1 MGKSKTIRLIQVL
14 FFLYLLFFLFCLA
27 YSVFTYNNEGG
38 SAIIRKVAFAYI
50 WRKALILFI
59 DYLIPLQVSGVLISY
74 SLFFK
79 FKEKEGGASA
89 YLPFHKL
96 INPNLTLL
104 LLLTLIY
111 IVLLSGFLPLFNR
124 KQSEAEYVSRVALD
138 LLREAEIEKKEG
150 NTERAIKLLDIY
162 LSIDKGNEEI
172 ARRRDIYRVDMAEDN
187 REKQVVEA
195 AAEPALLSRVAASGQ
210 NASDLIE
217 KAREYYAEEDYF
229 SAHFYAALALEIATE
244 RSLIIAARGIERDA
258 LKELSSILPTGADK
272 EALKLFLE
280 KKEGFQAFTEE
291 RFFDAYYIFKEL
303 EENYPRDPDV
313 LMYLEKSREKLK
325 EESFFTEEAEKAV
338 SLPGKGRIL
347 FKNESAEERVE
358 IIAIERMVELSGD
371 VFFKNVEVISFDS
384 SGEINYHLHAPYGKL
399 VNGHLNMNAMD
410 SSQAGKYSPP
420 DYWQGARSDLLPFHS
435 IKLNPDRELLRRL
448 SMDSQDLKG
457 WDLMSLWQ
465 AREKIET
472 YGLVAEK
479 LDITL
484 LLTLLKPFLFLILSL
499 ISISLG
505 WSLRARYLARPPIIA
520 LLFIPLL
527 PLVVFFLV
535 VVISYGH
542 KLLLGFLLLSLGF
555 WPALITLCI
564 LESLLLMVSLL
575 TLAAQKSE

>member
-1 MGKSKTIRLIQVL
+1 MGKSKTIRLLQVL
-14 FFLYLLFFLFCLA
+14 FLFYLVFFLFCLA
-27 YSVFTYNNEGG
+27 YSVFTFNNDGG
-38 SAIIRKVAFAYI
+38 SDIIRKFAFGYI

-79 FKEKEGGASA
+79 FKGKQGGAST
-89 YLPFHKL
+89 YLPFHRL
-96 INPNLTLL
+96 ANPNLTLL
-104 LLLTLIY
+104 LILTLMY
-111 IVLLSGFLPLFNR
+111 TVLLSGFLPFFYR

-138 LLREAEIEKKEG
+138 ILREAEIEKKEG
-150 NTERAIKLLDIY
+150 NTERAIKLLEIY

-172 ARRRDIYRVDMAEDN
+172 AWRRDSYSVEMAEGD
-187 REKQVVEA
+187 RGKRAVEA
-195 AAEPALLSRVAASGQ
+195 AEPVLLSRAAASGQ
-210 NASDLIE
+210 SASDLIE
-217 KAREYYAEEDYF
+217 KAREYYTGEDYF
-229 SAHFYAALALEIATE
+229 SAHYYAALTLEIATE
-244 RSLIIAARGIERDA
+244 RSLIIAARRIERDA
-258 LKELSSILPTGADK
+258 LKELSSLLPTGADK
-272 EALKLFLE
+272 EALKLFLK
-280 KKEGFQAFTEE
+280 KKEGFQAFTEK

-313 LMYLEKSREKLK
+313 LMYLEKSRETLK
-325 EESFFTEEAEKAV
+325 EESFFIEEAKKAV
-338 SLPGKGRIL
+338 ALPGKGGIL
-347 FKNESAEERVE
+347 FKNQSAGGRVE

-371 VFFKNVEVISFDS
+371 VFFKNVEAISFDS
-384 SGEINYHLHAPYGKL
+384 SGEINYHLHASYGKL
-399 VNGHLNMNAMD
+399 VNNHLNMNAVD
-410 SSQAGKYSPP
+410 RFQAGKSSPP
-420 DYWQGARSDLLPFHS
+420 DYWQGGKSDLLPLHS
-435 IKLNPDRELLRRL
+435 IKLNPDWELLSKL

-457 WDLMSLWQ
+457 WNLMFLWQ

-472 YGLVAEK
+472 FGLVTEK
-479 LDITL
+479 LDIIL

-505 WSLRARYLARPPIIA
+505 WSLRARYLARPPIST

-527 PLVVFFLV
+527 PPVVFFLV
-535 VVISYGH
+535 MVISYGH

>member
-1 MGKSKTIRLIQVL
+1 VGKSKTIRLIQVL
-14 FFLYLLFFLFCLA
+14 FLLYFLFFLLCLA
-27 YSVFTYNNEGG
+27 YSVFTYNNDGG

-50 WRKALILFI
+50 GRKALILFI

-79 FKEKEGGASA
+79 FKEKEAGASA
-89 YLPFHKL
+89 YLPFHKFV
-96 INPNLTLL
+96 NPNLTLL

-124 KQSEAEYVSRVALD
+124 KQSEAEYVSGVALD
-138 LLREAEIEKKEG
+138 ILREAEIEKNEG

-162 LSIDKGNEEI
+162 LSIDKGNEEV
-172 ARRRDIYRVDMAEDN
+172 ARRRDIYRADMAEVN
-187 REKQVVEA
+187 RGKQAGVA
-195 AAEPALLSRVAASGQ
+195 ADPELLSRVAVSGQ

-217 KAREYYAEEDYF
+217 KAREYYAGEDYF
-229 SAHFYAALALEIATE
+229 SAHYYAALALEIATE
-244 RSLIIAARGIERDA
+244 RSLIIAARGIERDT

-280 KKEGFQAFTEE
+280 KKGGFRAFTEE

-338 SLPGKGRIL
+338 SLPGIGGIL
-347 FKNESAEERVE
+347 FKNESAEGRVE

-371 VFFKNVEVISFDS
+371 VFFKNVEAISFDN

-399 VNGHLNMNAMD
+399 VNGHLNMNAID
-410 SSQAGKYSPP
+410 RSQAGKSYPP
-420 DYWQGARSDLLPFHS
+420 DYWQGGQSDLLPFHS

-505 WSLRARYLARPPIIA
+505 WSLRARYLARPPIIT

-535 VVISYGH
+535 MVISYGH

-564 LESLLLMVSLL
+564 MESLLLMVSLL

>member
-14 FFLYLLFFLFCLA
+14 FLLYLVFFLLCLA
-27 YSVFTYNNEGG
+27 YSVFTYNNDGG
-38 SAIIRKVAFAYI
+38 STIIRKVAFGYI

-79 FKEKEGGASA
+79 FRGKQGGASA

-96 INPNLTLL
+96 ANPNLTLL

-172 ARRRDIYRVDMAEDN
+172 AWRRDSYRVEMAEVN
-187 REKQVVEA
+187 GGKQAGEA
-195 AAEPALLSRVAASGQ
+195 LEPALPSRVAATGQ
-210 NASDLIE
+210 SASDLIE
-217 KAREYYAEEDYF
+217 KAREYYAGEDYF
-229 SAHFYAALALEIATE
+229 SAHFYAALALQIATE
-244 RSLIIAARGIERDA
+244 RSLIIAARKIERDA

-280 KKEGFQAFTEE
+280 KKEGFLAFTEE

-313 LMYLEKSREKLK
+313 LMYLEKSREKLE
-325 EESFFTEEAEKAV
+325 EESFFIEEAEKAV
-338 SLPGKGRIL
+338 ALPGKEGIL
-347 FKNESAEERVE
+347 FKNQSAEGRVE

-371 VFFKNVEVISFDS
+371 VFFKDVEAISFDS

-399 VNGHLNMNAMD
+399 VNNHLNMNTMD
-410 SSQAGKYSPP
+410 RFQTGKSSPP
-420 DYWQGARSDLLPFHS
+420 YYW
-435 IKLNPDRELLRRL
+435 
-448 SMDSQDLKG
+448 
-457 WDLMSLWQ
+457 
-465 AREKIET
+465 
-472 YGLVAEK
+472 
-479 LDITL
+479 
-484 LLTLLKPFLFLILSL
+484 
-499 ISISLG
+499 
-505 WSLRARYLARPPIIA
+505 
-520 LLFIPLL
+520 
-527 PLVVFFLV
+527 
-535 VVISYGH
+535 
-542 KLLLGFLLLSLGF
+542 
-555 WPALITLCI
+555 
-564 LESLLLMVSLL
+564 
-575 TLAAQKSE
+575 

>member
-1 MGKSKTIRLIQVL
+1 MGKSKIIRLIQVL
-14 FFLYLLFFLFCLA
+14 LLIYLVFFLLCLA
-27 YSVFTYNNEGG
+27 YSVFTYNSDGG
-38 SAIIRKVAFAYI
+38 GTIIRKVAFGYI
-50 WRKALILFI
+50 WRKTLILFI

-79 FKEKEGGASA
+79 FSEKKERTPA

-96 INPNLTLL
+96 ANPNLTLL

-111 IVLLSGFLPLFNR
+111 TVLLSGFLPFFNR

-138 LLREAEIEKKEG
+138 ILREAEMEKKEG
-150 NTERAIKLLDIY
+150 NTERAIKLLEIY

-172 ARRRDIYRVDMAEDN
+172 AGLRDIYIAEMAKGN
-187 REKQVVEA
+187 IGKQAGEA
-195 AAEPALLSRVAASGQ
+195 TEPVLPSRVAQS
-210 NASDLIE
+210 ASDLIE
-217 KAREYYAEEDYF
+217 KAREYYTGEDYF
-229 SAHFYAALALEIATE
+229 SAHYYAALALEIARE
-244 RSLIIAARGIERDA
+244 RNLVIAARKIERDA

-272 EALKLFLE
+272 EALKLFLK
-280 KKEGFQAFTEE
+280 KKEGFLAFTEK
-291 RFFDAYYIFKEL
+291 RLFDAYYIFKEL

-313 LMYLEKSREKLK
+313 LMYLEKSKEKLK
-325 EESFFTEEAEKAV
+325 EESFFIEDAEKAV
-338 SLPGKGRIL
+338 ALPGKGGIL
-347 FKNESAEERVE
+347 FKNGSAEGRVE
-358 IIAIERMVELSGD
+358 IIAIERMVELGGD
-371 VFFKNVEVISFDS
+371 VFFKDVEVISFDS

-399 VNGHLNMNAMD
+399 VNNHLNMNAMD
-410 SSQAGKYSPP
+410 RFQAGKSSPP
-420 DYWQGARSDLLPFHS
+420 DYWQGGESDLLPLHS
-435 IKLNPDRELLRRL
+435 IKLNPDRELLSRL

-472 YGLVAEK
+472 FGLVTEK
-479 LDITL
+479 LDIAL

-499 ISISLG
+499 ISVSLG

-520 LLFIPLL
+520 LLFIPLF

-535 VVISYGH
+535 MVIIYGH